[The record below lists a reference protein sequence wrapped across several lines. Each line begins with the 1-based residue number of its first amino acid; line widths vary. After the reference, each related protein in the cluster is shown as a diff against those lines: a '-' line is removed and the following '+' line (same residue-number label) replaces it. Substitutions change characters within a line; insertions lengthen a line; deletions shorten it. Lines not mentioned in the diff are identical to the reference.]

1 MPTLEWREGG
11 TPVSTAFDDVYFSR
25 EDGLAESRYVFLE
38 GNNLPTRAQN
48 ITRPFHVVELGFGTG
63 LNFLALWQAWQQAGI
78 KTPLVYSSIEKF
90 PLTVDEMQ
98 QAHSVWPELQA
109 YTKPL
114 QAAYASMQGEGVHGA
129 NLGGVM
135 LNLHIG
141 EAQTCLFN
149 MEEAVDAWFL
159 DGFAPA
165 KNPDM
170 WTQDIFSEIRRLSR
184 RGTTLATFTAAGIVR
199 EGLKQA
205 GFTIEKK
212 KGYGRKRHM
221 TVGHVD

>member
-1 MPTLEWREGG
+1 MPTLEWRDGG

-25 EDGLAESRYVFLE
+25 EDGLAESRYVFLQ
-38 GNNLPTRAQN
+38 GNNLPARAADSEK
-48 ITRPFHVVELGFGTG
+48 PFHVVELGFGTG
-63 LNFLALWQAWQQAGI
+63 LNFLALWQAWQEAAI
-78 KTPLVYSSIEKF
+78 KTPLVYTSLEKF
-90 PLTVDEMQ
+90 PLTKDEMV
-98 QAHSVWPELQA
+98 QAHAVWDEL
-109 YTKPL
+109 KPYAKQL
-114 QAAYASMQGEGVHGA
+114 QAAYGNMQGAGVHAA
-129 NLGGVM
+129 NLGSVM

-141 EAQTCLFN
+141 EAKDALYQ

-170 WTQDIFSEIRRLSR
+170 WTQDIFDEMRRLSR
-184 RGTTLATFTAAGIVR
+184 RGTTLATFTAAGMVR

-205 GFTIEKK
+205 GFDVEKI

-221 TVGHVD
+221 TIGRVL